1 MKLKKLKILM
11 NLWILT
17 LLGKHTKKAGVI
29 KKANLFKS
37 YGGGYWHPCWIPTQP
52 ELISI
57 GNNVTIA
64 ADVRFYEHDMV
75 RLMFDDDPNYIG
87 PYIKY
92 YTGPINIEDNV
103 VIGARAIILYNVTI
117 GKNAL
122 VAAGSVVTKD
132 VPPYAIVGGNP
143 ARVIGNTKDLLK
155 KRMEYSGINTNHF
168 CFEDN
173 YRE

>member
-17 LLGKHTKKAGVI
+17 LLGKHTKKADVI

-57 GNNVTIA
+57 GSNVTIA

-92 YTGPINIEDNV
+92 YTGPITIEDNV
-103 VIGARAIILYNVTI
+103 VIGARAIIL
-117 GKNAL
+117 
-122 VAAGSVVTKD
+122 
-132 VPPYAIVGGNP
+132 
-143 ARVIGNTKDLLK
+143 
-155 KRMEYSGINTNHF
+155 
-168 CFEDN
+168 
-173 YRE
+173 

>member
-1 MKLKKLKILM
+1 M

-17 LLGKHTKKAGVI
+17 LLGKHTKKADVI

-92 YTGPINIEDNV
+92 YTGPITIEDNV

-117 GKNAL
+117 GK
-122 VAAGSVVTKD
+122 KC
-132 VPPYAIVGGNP
+132 
-143 ARVIGNTKDLLK
+143 IGCCWKCCD
-155 KRMEYSGINTNHF
+155 KRCSTLCNCWRKSGKSDRKYQRFIEEKNGIQWS
-168 CFEDN
+168 
-173 YRE
+173 

>member
-1 MKLKKLKILM
+1 MKFKKLKILM

-17 LLGKHTKKAGVI
+17 LLGKHTKKADVI

-92 YTGPINIEDNV
+92 YTGPITIEDNV

-132 VPPYAIVGGNP
+132 IPANCVAVGNP
-143 ARVIGNTKDLLK
+143 CRVIRK
-155 KRMEYSGINTNHF
+155 INEE
-168 CFEDN
+168 C
-173 YRE
+173 